1 MEQRKGRE
9 GERVRGGTEE
19 RERRER
25 GRGLEV
31 EQKRGREGERA
42 RSGTE
47 ERERRE
53 RGEV

>member
-1 MEQRKGRE
+1 MEQRRGIE

-31 EQKRGREGERA
+31 EQRRGREGERA
-42 RSGTE
+42 RGGTGTD
-47 ERERRE
+47 ERERG
-53 RGEV
+53 GEG